1 MYWINIHYENLL
13 TFCYMCGLVGD
24 VLPKKK
30 KGLVGDDKDESLS
43 SHHSLTGID
52 VDCPI
57 SKIASEIR

>member
-1 MYWINIHYENLL
+1 
-13 TFCYMCGLVGD
+13 MCGLVGD